1 MNHYHFRKIK
11 QLKDWRSDLNAVLV
25 FAKTD
30 EETRKETIKYIN
42 LLDYAI
48 EQIER
53 VRELEDAVESYKK
66 TSRHAN
72 ISHKMAEEQNKRYR
86 EALEFYADEENY
98 LFDEKEY
105 KVGLGV
111 PESEITLDY
120 GNKAREALEDEE
132 WVKNGWK
139 KLS

>member
-1 MNHYHFRKIK
+1 MNQWHYNKIK

>member
-11 QLKDWRSDLNAVLV
+11 QLKDWKSDLNAVLV